1 MSTSSSRVNTPASD
15 PRTQAA
21 FSAVEKRAVISLAS
35 LYALRML
42 GLFMVLPVMMLEGSK
57 LEGATPQLLGLAM
70 GVYGLTQALLQIPAG
85 TLSDRIG
92 RKPII
97 VGGLIIF
104 ALGSFIAASAD
115 SVWGVIAGRAL
126 QGGGAIA
133 SAIMALVTDLTREDN
148 RMKAMASIGAS
159 IGLSFSV
166 ALVLGPWLVS
176 LGGLSLIFAATGVL
190 AIGGVLVTLFVI
202 PTPPPKA
209 HRDATAVWEE
219 VFKQIKNPHLWPLN
233 VGIFLLHALMVAIFV
248 GIPKHLLEAGLPAE
262 HHSWLYLPVLAIAFV
277 LMVPFIIVAEKKRKM
292 KSVVIT
298 GAVVIAIGLF
308 GMAFASELW
317 HWVVLM
323 LVYFWGFNLMEAS
336 LPSWLS
342 KVAPAGAKGSAMGI
356 YSSMQFLGAFCG
368 GGIGGWVLGHYGSSA
383 LFVGLGAL
391 VILWALV
398 LSRTSAPRHL
408 TSVRLAVTGDCSDL
422 QLSQLLALKGVSEV
436 SLQASEGAIYLKV
449 SATDFD
455 QEEALN
461 IIQST
466 GEEHGSQR

>member
-1 MSTSSSRVNTPASD
+1 MSINSSSDSV
-15 PRTQAA
+15 Q
-21 FSAVEKRAVISLAS
+21 FSTAEQKAVISLAS

-57 LEGATPQLLGLAM
+57 LDGATPQLLGLAM

-115 SVWGVIAGRAL
+115 NVWGVIIGRAL

-148 RMKAMASIGAS
+148 RMKAMAMIGAS

-190 AIGGVLVTLFVI
+190 ALGGVLVTLFII
-202 PTPPPKA
+202 PTPPAKP

-233 VGIFLLHALMVAIFV
+233 LGIFLLHALMVAIFI

-262 HHSWLYLPVLAIAFV
+262 HHSWLYLPVLVIAFL
-277 LMVPFIIVAEKKRKM
+277 LMVPFIIIAEKKRKM

-308 GMAFASELW
+308 GMAAASALW
-317 HWVVLM
+317 QWGVL
-323 LVYFWGFNLMEAS
+323 LLIYFWGFNLMEAS

-368 GGIGGWVLGHYGSSA
+368 GSIGGWVVGHYGSAA

-398 LSRTSAPRHL
+398 LSRTSAPLHL
-408 TSVRLAVTGDCSDL
+408 TSVRLAVSGDCSEQ
-422 QLSQLLALKGVSEV
+422 QLTNLMALKGVAEV
-436 SLQASEGAIYLKV
+436 SLQTGEGAVYLKV
-449 SATDFD
+449 SADLFD
-455 QEEALN
+455 QQQALA

>member
-1 MSTSSSRVNTPASD
+1 MGLFFCSVTSYTMSTSSSRVSAPAND
-15 PRTQAA
+15 ARTQAA

-176 LGGLSLIFAATGVL
+176 LGGKKI
-190 AIGGVLVTLFVI
+190 
-202 PTPPPKA
+202 
-209 HRDATAVWEE
+209 
-219 VFKQIKNPHLWPLN
+219 
-233 VGIFLLHALMVAIFV
+233 
-248 GIPKHLLEAGLPAE
+248 
-262 HHSWLYLPVLAIAFV
+262 
-277 LMVPFIIVAEKKRKM
+277 KKR
-292 KSVVIT
+292 
-298 GAVVIAIGLF
+298 AVK
-308 GMAFASELW
+308 E
-317 HWVVLM
+317 
-323 LVYFWGFNLMEAS
+323 
-336 LPSWLS
+336 
-342 KVAPAGAKGSAMGI
+342 K
-356 YSSMQFLGAFCG
+356 
-368 GGIGGWVLGHYGSSA
+368 
-383 LFVGLGAL
+383 
-391 VILWALV
+391 
-398 LSRTSAPRHL
+398 
-408 TSVRLAVTGDCSDL
+408 
-422 QLSQLLALKGVSEV
+422 LKGIKKEK
-436 SLQASEGAIYLKV
+436 EKRK
-449 SATDFD
+449 
-455 QEEALN
+455 EK
-461 IIQST
+461 
-466 GEEHGSQR
+466 

>member
-1 MSTSSSRVNTPASD
+1 MSSSPDARQG
-15 PRTQAA
+15 QAGL
-21 FSAVEKRAVISLAS
+21 SSVEQRAVVSLAS

-42 GLFMVLPVMMLEGSK
+42 GLFMVLPVMMLEGQK
-57 LEGATPQLLGLAM
+57 LEGATPALLGLAM

-97 VGGLIIF
+97 IGGLLVF
-104 ALGSFIAASAD
+104 AAGSLLAASAD

-133 SAIMALVTDLTREDN
+133 SAIMALVTDLTREEN

-166 ALVLGPWLVS
+166 ALVLGPWLAGI
-176 LGGLSLIFAATGVL
+176 GGLSLIFGLTGAL

-202 PTPPPKA
+202 PNPPRVA
-209 HRDATAVWEE
+209 HRDSTAVWSE
-219 VFKQIKNPHLWPLN
+219 VARQFVNPQLWPLN
-233 VGIFLLHALMVAIFV
+233 LGIFLLHSLMVAIFV
-248 GIPKHLLEAGLPAE
+248 AIPGRLLEAGLVGE
-262 HHSWLYLPVLAIAFV
+262 HHSWLYLPVLVVAFI

-298 GAVVIAIGLF
+298 GALVIAVALLS
-308 GMAFASELW
+308 MSAASQLW
-317 HWVVLM
+317 HWVVL
-323 LVYFWGFNLMEAS
+323 LLLYFWGFNLMEAS

-356 YSSMQFLGAFCG
+356 YSSMQFLGAFSG
-368 GGIGGWVLGHYGSSA
+368 GSIGGYVLSHFGSSS

-391 VILWALV
+391 VILWTLI
-398 LSRTSAPRHL
+398 LSRSSAPLHL
-408 TSVRLAVTGDCSDL
+408 TSVRLPAPAGISDQ
-422 QLSQLLALKGVSEV
+422 QLSQLLALTGVAEV
-436 SLQASEGAIYLKV
+436 SQMAGEGAVYLKV
-449 SATDFD
+449 SADAFD
-455 QEEALN
+455 REQALV
-461 IIQST
+461 IIEST
-466 GEEHGSQR
+466 GEKHGSQR

>member
-1 MSTSSSRVNTPASD
+1 MSTSSSRVSAPAND
-15 PRTQAA
+15 ARTQAA

-97 VGGLIIF
+97 VGGLVIF

-176 LGGLSLIFAATGVL
+176 LGGLSLIFAATKSKSSN
-190 AIGGVLVTLFVI
+190 IDT
-202 PTPPPKA
+202 
-209 HRDATAVWEE
+209 
-219 VFKQIKNPHLWPLN
+219 VF
-233 VGIFLLHALMVAIFV
+233 
-248 GIPKHLLEAGLPAE
+248 
-262 HHSWLYLPVLAIAFV
+262 S
-277 LMVPFIIVAEKKRKM
+277 
-292 KSVVIT
+292 
-298 GAVVIAIGLF
+298 
-308 GMAFASELW
+308 
-317 HWVVLM
+317 
-323 LVYFWGFNLMEAS
+323 
-336 LPSWLS
+336 
-342 KVAPAGAKGSAMGI
+342 
-356 YSSMQFLGAFCG
+356 
-368 GGIGGWVLGHYGSSA
+368 
-383 LFVGLGAL
+383 
-391 VILWALV
+391 
-398 LSRTSAPRHL
+398 
-408 TSVRLAVTGDCSDL
+408 
-422 QLSQLLALKGVSEV
+422 
-436 SLQASEGAIYLKV
+436 
-449 SATDFD
+449 
-455 QEEALN
+455 
-461 IIQST
+461 
-466 GEEHGSQR
+466 